1 MIAADLKALV
11 ATLRENGVTHYSGPL
26 PGCDDVVQLELAS
39 LPRAAE
45 HFPPAPRLE
54 PTEPEPRGDDG
65 LTKEQQA
72 EWYRSS
78 GG

>member
-1 MIAADLKALV
+1 MSDNMLQALIDQ
-11 ATLRENGVTHYSGPL
+11 LRANGVTRYRGQSG
-26 PGCDDVVQLELAS
+26 GGEIELELGPSIA
-39 LPRAAE
+39 PAA
-45 HFPPAPRLE
+45 PSTPAPRPE